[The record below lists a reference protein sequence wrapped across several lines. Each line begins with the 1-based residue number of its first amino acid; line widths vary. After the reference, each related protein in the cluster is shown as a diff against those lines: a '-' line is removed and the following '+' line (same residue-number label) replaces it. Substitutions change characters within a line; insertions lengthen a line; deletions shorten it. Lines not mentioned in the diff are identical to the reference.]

1 VPCWSNMKKAYYP
14 QPGSK
19 KEVDANLLGPCG
31 FYCGY
36 CLAYKNG
43 VCLGC
48 RYQAEKSETSGI
60 VEEFC
65 NTLACATKRG
75 FAVCADCEDHPCDKY
90 NPEDS
95 IFSDIYISYLRD
107 KARTPKRR

>member
-1 VPCWSNMKKAYYP
+1 MKSGAHAKA
-14 QPGSK
+14 GKRKSI
-19 KEVDANLLGPCG
+19 DANLLGPCG

-48 RYQAEKSETSGI
+48 RYQAEKSETSGV

-65 NTLACATKRG
+65 DTLACATKRG
-75 FAVCADCEDHPCDKY
+75 FSVCAECEDHPCDKY
-90 NPEDS
+90 NPEKS
-95 IFSDIYISYLRD
+95 IFSETYIKYLRD
-107 KARTPKRR
+107 EARTPKRR